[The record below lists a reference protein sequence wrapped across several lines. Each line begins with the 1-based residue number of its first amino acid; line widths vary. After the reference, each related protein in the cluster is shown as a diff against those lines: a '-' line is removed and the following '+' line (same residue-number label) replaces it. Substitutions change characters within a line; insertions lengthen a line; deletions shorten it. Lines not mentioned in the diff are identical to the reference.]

1 MDMFDPQI
9 TISLGVLI
17 AGSGLILTWQKIV
30 KNAKKSK
37 EEEAARIIQRIK
49 EEDQNLKNKL
59 EARIEKLDAQIKNL
73 ELNVNKDLSF
83 VKESYKAEL
92 KTLGEKIE
100 ILRSEL
106 SSQYGSL
113 VSLLSKLIDK
123 K

>member
-1 MDMFDPQI
+1 MFDPQI